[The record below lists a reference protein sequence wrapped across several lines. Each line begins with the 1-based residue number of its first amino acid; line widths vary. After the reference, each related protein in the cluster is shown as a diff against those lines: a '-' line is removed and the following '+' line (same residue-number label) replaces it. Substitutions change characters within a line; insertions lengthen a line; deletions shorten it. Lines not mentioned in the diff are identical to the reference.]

1 MKVKVDQTERAWT
14 VGNKARCAK
23 GFLCIPQV
31 LLYYLPSTL
40 INTEKIRSC
49 SSPGRRRIV
58 RAPWTIVDMGLL
70 LKSIVCRRESS
81 FRYGIGHASPGV
93 AVPLPHTAVLGRFLI
108 LSGKL
113 AGARERELEPPHF
126 ASIRSPLH
134 FVTLFYFGNF
144 GPVRK
149 SNNTNTNNPGRH
161 TVNCTQNTH
170 TTMLGSTAS
179 TMLRAGAAG
188 RTLGG
193 LQPALLRNTAAGAC
207 PYAPF
212 SAISPKLSQ
221 SPSRPLSTVTTKPTH
236 STLIIRSR
244 QQQQQLRNQST
255 LKTTPQGDAAVD
267 ANAAEA
273 AAQAQTAAHAGEP
286 PLDWNTFFKL
296 RKTRRV
302 WQQVFS
308 VVMALSGSAGGAI
321 VLSSGVAESLVSQLP
336 LDPLISLGLMT
347 ASFGALGWLA
357 GPSIGTAIFNAIKR
371 KYRVQMDIKE
381 SQFFARIKKHRV
393 DPSAGSMRNPG

>member
-1 MKVKVDQTERAWT
+1 
-14 VGNKARCAK
+14 
-23 GFLCIPQV
+23 
-31 LLYYLPSTL
+31 
-40 INTEKIRSC
+40 
-49 SSPGRRRIV
+49 
-58 RAPWTIVDMGLL
+58 
-70 LKSIVCRRESS
+70 
-81 FRYGIGHASPGV
+81 
-93 AVPLPHTAVLGRFLI
+93 
-108 LSGKL
+108 
-113 AGARERELEPPHF
+113 
-126 ASIRSPLH
+126 
-134 FVTLFYFGNF
+134 
-144 GPVRK
+144 
-149 SNNTNTNNPGRH
+149 
-161 TVNCTQNTH
+161 
-170 TTMLGSTAS
+170 MLGSTAS

-193 LQPALLRNTAAGAC
+193 LQPALLRNTAGAC

-244 QQQQQLRNQST
+244 QQQQQQQLRNQST